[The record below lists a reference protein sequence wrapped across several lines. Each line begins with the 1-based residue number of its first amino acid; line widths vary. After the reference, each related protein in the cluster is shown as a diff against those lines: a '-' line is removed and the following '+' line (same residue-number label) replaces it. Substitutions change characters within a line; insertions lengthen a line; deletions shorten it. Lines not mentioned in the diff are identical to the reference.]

1 MKDRAEVAGAI
12 APHSHP
18 APASTVSCA
27 ACGFEAEP
35 SELLPFR
42 CLNAGVDDADHVMV
56 RRLDPDRVRFPT
68 RDDPNA
74 DANPFVRYREMF
86 HAHHLGLA
94 EGLSDA
100 AHVRSIRELD
110 GAVAQ
115 VDGHGFEVTPFG
127 RAVELSSRLG
137 YATSGGVWVKDETGN
152 VSGSHKARHLM
163 GLMAHLRVVEAIEGA
178 GAEPRD
184 LAIASCGNA
193 ALGAAVVA
201 KAAGRRLLVFVP
213 EWADAAVIA
222 RLRALDAVIEQCP
235 RSPDV
240 PGDPAYHRLRRA
252 IAEGAIPFTCQGPDN
267 GLTIEGGQTLGY
279 ELVSQLLASGE
290 RLDRIVIQVGGG
302 ALATSV
308 IGGFDDA
315 IALGADLDLPTIDTV
330 QTESA
335 WPLRRAWQ
343 RFAHGVLMRAGHHE
357 PEAYPDRELA
367 ELLLHPSVTDD
378 VEVALVEARRH
389 RSEFMWAWEQEPKS
403 LATGILDDETY
414 DWAAVLEGMVR
425 TGGVPVVVDEATI
438 AEANE
443 RATASTGIDVDHT
456 GSAGLAGLIAMR
468 RRGDADAEERVAV
481 LFTGVRREAPE
492 DHGGKE

>member
-1 MKDRAEVAGAI
+1 MVKDRAEVAGAI

-267 GLTIEGGQTLGY
+267 GLTIEGGRRSDMSSYRSCWRRGSGWI
-279 ELVSQLLASGE
+279 VSSSRWEAGRWPHPS
-290 RLDRIVIQVGGG
+290 
-302 ALATSV
+302 
-308 IGGFDDA
+308 
-315 IALGADLDLPTIDTV
+315 
-330 QTESA
+330 SA
-335 WPLRRAWQ
+335 GSMTRSRWEPISTCRRSIPCRRRAP
-343 RFAHGVLMRAGHHE
+343 GPCG
-357 PEAYPDRELA
+357 
-367 ELLLHPSVTDD
+367 
-378 VEVALVEARRH
+378 AR
-389 RSEFMWAWEQEPKS
+389 
-403 LATGILDDETY
+403 
-414 DWAAVLEGMVR
+414 
-425 TGGVPVVVDEATI
+425 
-438 AEANE
+438 
-443 RATASTGIDVDHT
+443 
-456 GSAGLAGLIAMR
+456 GSASRMAC
-468 RRGDADAEERVAV
+468 
-481 LFTGVRREAPE
+481 
-492 DHGGKE
+492 

>member
-1 MKDRAEVAGAI
+1 MVKNRAEVAGDI
-12 APHSHP
+12 ANDPYP
-18 APASTVSCA
+18 RPASTVSCA

-35 SELLPFR
+35 GDLVPFR
-42 CLNAGVDDADHVMV
+42 CRNADADDADHLMV
-56 RRLDPDRVRFPT
+56 RRLDPDRVRFPAH
-68 RDDPNA
+68 DDPNA
-74 DANPFVRYREMF
+74 DANPFVRYRELF
-86 HAHHLGLA
+86 HAHHIGLA
-94 EGLSDA
+94 GGLSDS

-127 RAVELSSRLG
+127 RADQLSDRLG
-137 YATSGGVWVKDETGN
+137 YAASGGVWVKDETGN

-163 GLMAHLRVVEAIEGA
+163 GLMAHLRVVEAIEGE
-178 GAEPRD
+178 GGVPRD

-213 EWADAAVIA
+213 EWADTAVVA
-222 RLRALDAVIEQCP
+222 RLRALDAVIEPCP

-240 PGDPAYHRLRRA
+240 PGDPAYHRLHRA

-279 ELVSQLLASGE
+279 ELVSQLLTSGE
-290 RLDRIVIQVGGG
+290 GLDRIVIQVGGG

-315 IALGADLDLPTIDTV
+315 IALGADVDLPTIDTV
-330 QTESA
+330 QTEGA

-343 RFAHGVLMRAGHHE
+343 RFAHRVLVRAGHHE
-357 PEAYPDRELA
+357 PESYPDRELA

-389 RSEFMWAWEQEPKS
+389 RSEFMWAWEQEPRS

-443 RATASTGIDVDHT
+443 RARASTGIDVDHT
-456 GSAGLAGLIAMR
+456 GSAGLAGLIALR
-468 RRGDADAEERVAV
+468 RQGDADAGERVAV
-481 LFTGVRREAPE
+481 LFTGVRREAP
-492 DHGGKE
+492 DTS